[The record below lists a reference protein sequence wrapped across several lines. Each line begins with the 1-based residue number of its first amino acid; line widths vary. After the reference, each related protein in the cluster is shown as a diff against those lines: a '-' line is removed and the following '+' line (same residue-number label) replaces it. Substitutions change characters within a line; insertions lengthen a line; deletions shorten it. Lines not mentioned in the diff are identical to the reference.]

1 MSGAPSVAIAL
12 VTHNAERWIDSLLK
26 SILGQTRQP
35 DAIVIVDDRSTDQT
49 RRIIADILGDQVEV
63 IAATSTA
70 SRSFD
75 RIAQNFVQAVRACR
89 GHDVVVLGDHDD
101 LWMPDRVAHQVR
113 LLMGRPGLPALMV
126 ANDGRLVD
134 GAGHPLGGT
143 LRSAFPGPPADARVD
158 ATAMLRFALTHPVA
172 TGGAS
177 AIRPD
182 QFPDLRVPT
191 GWLHDRWWSL
201 VAAVRA
207 GLLVDDEVVIDYRV
221 EHGQQVGLARGSQ
234 GLEGL
239 SKARSIGIVDSVRK
253 LLDLTVHLSPLADDP
268 ALRREISL
276 RRLLKTYARKGQ

>member
-49 RRIIADILGDQVEV
+49 RRIIADILSDQVEV

-101 LWMPDRVAHQVR
+101 VWMPDRVAHQVER
-113 LLMGRPGLPALMV
+113 LTATDGGQALMV
-126 ANDGRLVD
+126 ASDGRLVD
-134 GAGHPLGGT
+134 GAGRPIGGT
-143 LRSAFPGPPADARVD
+143 LRSVFPGPPTDARDD
-158 ATAMLRFALTHPVA
+158 ARALLRFTLTHSVA

-177 AIRPD
+177 AIRPG
-182 QFPDLRVPT
+182 QFPDLGVPP

-207 GLLVDDEVVIDYRV
+207 GLVIDDQEVIDYRIQQ
-221 EHGQQVGLARGSQ
+221 GQEVGLTRGGQDLAVLSRARAVG
-234 GLEGL
+234 
-239 SKARSIGIVDSVRK
+239 VVNSVRK
-253 LLDLTVHLSPLADDP
+253 LRAIRRDLHPLAEDP
-268 ALRREISL
+268 GLRQEISPVK
-276 RRLLKTYARKGQ
+276 LLGTYAGQGR